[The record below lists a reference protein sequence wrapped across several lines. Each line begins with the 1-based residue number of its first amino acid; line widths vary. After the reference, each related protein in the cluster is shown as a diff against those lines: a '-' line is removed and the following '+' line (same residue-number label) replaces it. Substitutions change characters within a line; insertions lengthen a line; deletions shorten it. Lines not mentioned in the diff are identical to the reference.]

1 MEINVSTKLAGVGSR
16 GRRRDPVPA
25 LRKRLG
31 ELLPPGECEET
42 VQIVRNFALS
52 SGHPQGA
59 VLMKLSPLTQMLD
72 ESACL
77 KQCFQDLSLTK
88 AKKNLIANRHDS
100 FRF

>member
-31 ELLPPGECEET
+31 ELLLPGECEET

-52 SGHPQGA
+52 S
-59 VLMKLSPLTQMLD
+59 LTWAPSGSRFN
-72 ESACL
+72 E
-77 KQCFQDLSLTK
+77 TVPV
-88 AKKNLIANRHDS
+88 DS
-100 FRF
+100 DAR